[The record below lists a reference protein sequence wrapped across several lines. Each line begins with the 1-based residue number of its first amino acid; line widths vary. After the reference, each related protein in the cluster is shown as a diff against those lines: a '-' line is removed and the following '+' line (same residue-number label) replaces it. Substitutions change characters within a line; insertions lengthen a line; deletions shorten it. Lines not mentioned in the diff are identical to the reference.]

1 MRRLL
6 ALIFA
11 VSLWFTYTTAAS
23 ANTSEPKAGLVP
35 CSQSQA
41 FQQRAKDAKD
51 TVGDPRSGE
60 NRFDY
65 YSKNFLC
72 GPDGLPRIIA
82 DGSLSHAD
90 EFIIP
95 GLLFLYIAGWIGW
108 VGRTYLNS
116 IKKEPNPEMREIM
129 IDVPRALPIMLSGFL
144 WPLASLR
151 EFLSGELTAKEEEIP
166 VSPR

>member
-11 VSLWFTYTTAAS
+11 VTLWFGCVTPAS
-23 ANTSEPKAGLVP
+23 ADVAGLVP
-35 CSQSQA
+35 CKESKA

-51 TVGDPRSGE
+51 TVGDPKSGE
-60 NRFDY
+60 NRFDR
-65 YSKNFLC
+65 YSDFLC
-72 GPDGLPRIIA
+72 GPEGLPHLVA

-95 GLLFLYIAGWIGW
+95 GLIFLYIAGWIGW
-108 VGRTYLNS
+108 VGRAYLIS
-116 IKKEPNPEMREIM
+116 VRKEKEPEMREII
-129 IDVPRALPIMLSGFL
+129 IDVPRALGFMLSGFT
-144 WPLASLR
+144 WPLAAIKEL
-151 EFLSGELTAKEEEIP
+151 LSGELTAKEEEIP

>member
-11 VSLWFTYTTAAS
+11 VSLWFSFVTAAS
-23 ANTSEPKAGLVP
+23 ADVAGLVP
-35 CSQSQA
+35 CKESKA

-51 TVGDPRSGE
+51 TVGDPKSGE
-60 NRFDY
+60 SRFDR
-65 YSKNFLC
+65 YSNFLC
-72 GPDGLPRIIA
+72 GPEGLPHLVP

-95 GLLFLYIAGWIGW
+95 GLIFLYIAGWIGW
-108 VGRTYLNS
+108 VGRAYLIS
-116 IKKEPNPEMREIM
+116 VRKEKEPEMREII
-129 IDVPRALPIMLSGFL
+129 IDVPRALGFMLSGFT
-144 WPLASLR
+144 WPLAAIKEL
-151 EFLSGELTAKEEEIP
+151 LSGELTAKEEEIP

>member
-11 VSLWFTYTTAAS
+11 VSLWFSFVTAAS
-23 ANTSEPKAGLVP
+23 ADVAGLVP
-35 CSQSQA
+35 CKESKA

-51 TVGDPRSGE
+51 TVGDPKSGE
-60 NRFDY
+60 NRFDR
-65 YSKNFLC
+65 YSNFLC
-72 GPDGLPRIIA
+72 GPEGLPHLVA

-95 GLLFLYIAGWIGW
+95 GLIFLYIAGWIGW
-108 VGRTYLNS
+108 VGRAYLIS
-116 IKKEPNPEMREIM
+116 VRKEKEPEMREII
-129 IDVPRALPIMLSGFL
+129 IDVPRALGFMLSGFT
-144 WPLASLR
+144 WPLAAIKELV
-151 EFLSGELTAKEEEIP
+151 SGELTAKEEEIP

>member
-11 VSLWFTYTTAAS
+11 VSLWFSFVTAAS
-23 ANTSEPKAGLVP
+23 ADVAGLVP
-35 CSQSQA
+35 CKESKA

-51 TVGDPRSGE
+51 TVGDPKSGE
-60 NRFDY
+60 NRFDR
-65 YSKNFLC
+65 YSNFLC
-72 GPDGLPRIIA
+72 GPEGLPHLVA

-108 VGRTYLNS
+108 VGRAYLIS
-116 IKKEPNPEMREIM
+116 VRKEPNPEMKEIM
-129 IDVPRALPIMLSGFL
+129 IDVRRAVPIMLSGFA
-144 WPLASLR
+144 WPLAAIKEL
-151 EFLSGELTAKEEEIP
+151 LTGELVAKEEEIP
-166 VSPR
+166 VSTR

>member
-11 VSLWFTYTTAAS
+11 VSLWFSFVTPAS
-23 ANTSEPKAGLVP
+23 ADVAGLVP
-35 CSQSQA
+35 CKESKA

-51 TVGDPRSGE
+51 TVGDPKSGE
-60 NRFDY
+60 SRFDR
-65 YSKNFLC
+65 YSNFLC
-72 GPDGLPRIIA
+72 GPEGLPHLVA

-95 GLLFLYIAGWIGW
+95 GLIFLYIAGWIGW
-108 VGRTYLNS
+108 VGRAYLIS
-116 IKKEPNPEMREIM
+116 VRKEKEPEMREII
-129 IDVPRALPIMLSGFL
+129 IDVPRALGFMLSGFT
-144 WPLASLR
+144 WPLAAIKEL
-151 EFLSGELTAKEEEIP
+151 LSGELTAKEEEIP

>member
-11 VSLWFTYTTAAS
+11 VSLWFSFVSAAS
-23 ANTSEPKAGLVP
+23 ADVAGLVP
-35 CSQSQA
+35 CKESKA

-51 TVGDPRSGE
+51 TVGDPKSGE
-60 NRFDY
+60 SRFDR
-65 YSKNFLC
+65 YSDFLC
-72 GPDGLPRIIA
+72 GPEGLPHLVA

-95 GLLFLYIAGWIGW
+95 GLIFLYIAGWIGW
-108 VGRTYLNS
+108 VGRAYLIS
-116 IKKEPNPEMREIM
+116 VRKEKEPEMREII
-129 IDVPRALPIMLSGFL
+129 IDVPRALGFMLSGFT
-144 WPLASLR
+144 WPLAAIKELV
-151 EFLSGELTAKEEEIP
+151 SGELTAKEEEIP

>member
-11 VSLWFTYTTAAS
+11 VSLWFSFVTAAS
-23 ANTSEPKAGLVP
+23 ADVAGLVP
-35 CSQSQA
+35 CKESKA

-51 TVGDPRSGE
+51 TVGDPKSGE
-60 NRFDY
+60 SRFDR
-65 YSKNFLC
+65 YSDFLC
-72 GPDGLPRIIA
+72 GPEGLPHLVA

-95 GLLFLYIAGWIGW
+95 GLIFLYIAGWIGW
-108 VGRTYLNS
+108 VGRAYLIS
-116 IKKEPNPEMREIM
+116 VRKEKEPEMREII
-129 IDVPRALPIMLSGFL
+129 IDVPRALGFMLSGFT
-144 WPLASLR
+144 WPLAAIKELV
-151 EFLSGELTAKEEEIP
+151 SGELTAKEEEIP

>member
-11 VSLWFTYTTAAS
+11 VTLWFSYATAAS
-23 ANTSEPKAGLVP
+23 ADAGETVAGLVP
-35 CSQSQA
+35 CKESQA
-41 FQQRAKDAKD
+41 FQERATAAKN
-51 TVGDPRSGE
+51 TVGDPRSGA

-65 YSKNFLC
+65 YANNFLC
-72 GPDGLPRIIA
+72 GPEGLPHLVA
-82 DGSLSHAD
+82 DGSLAHAD

-116 IKKEPNPEMREIM
+116 IKKEDNPEMREIM
-129 IDVPRALPIMLSGFL
+129 IDVPRAAGIMLSGFI

-151 EFLSGELTAKEEEIP
+151 EFLSGQLTAKDEEIP

>member
-6 ALIFA
+6 ALFFA
-11 VSLWFTYTTAAS
+11 VTLWFSYATAAS
-23 ANTSEPKAGLVP
+23 ADVAGLVP
-35 CSQSQA
+35 CRESQA
-41 FQQRAKDAKD
+41 FQQRAADAKD

-60 NRFDY
+60 NRFDR
-65 YSKNFLC
+65 YSDFLC
-72 GPDGLPRIIA
+72 GPEGLPHLVA

-108 VGRTYLNS
+108 VGRAYLIS
-116 IKKEPNPEMREIM
+116 VRKEPNPEMKEIM
-129 IDVPRALPIMLSGFL
+129 IDVRRAVPIMLSGFA
-144 WPLASLR
+144 WPLAAIKEL
-151 EFLSGELTAKEEEIP
+151 LTGELVAKEEEIP

>member
-11 VSLWFTYTTAAS
+11 VSLWFSFVTAAS
-23 ANTSEPKAGLVP
+23 ADVAGLVP
-35 CSQSQA
+35 CKESKA

-51 TVGDPRSGE
+51 TVGDPKSGE
-60 NRFDY
+60 SRFDR
-65 YSKNFLC
+65 YSNFLC
-72 GPDGLPRIIA
+72 GPEGLPHLVA

-95 GLLFLYIAGWIGW
+95 GLIFLYIAGWIGW
-108 VGRTYLNS
+108 VGRAYLIS
-116 IKKEPNPEMREIM
+116 VRKEKEPEMREII
-129 IDVPRALPIMLSGFL
+129 IDVPRALGFMLSGFT
-144 WPLASLR
+144 WPLAAIKELV
-151 EFLSGELTAKEEEIP
+151 SGELTAKEEEIP

>member
-11 VSLWFTYTTAAS
+11 VSLWFSCATPALAQAT
-23 ANTSEPKAGLVP
+23 PLVP
-35 CSQSQA
+35 CNQSPA
-41 FQQRAKDAKD
+41 FQQRAKEAKD
-51 TVGDPRSGE
+51 TVGDPKSGE
-60 NRFDY
+60 SRFQRY
-65 YSKNFLC
+65 GEHFQC
-72 GPDGLPRIIA
+72 GPEGLPHLVA
-82 DGSLSHAD
+82 DGSLSHVD
-90 EFIIP
+90 EFTIP

-116 IKKEPNPEMREIM
+116 IKKESNPEMKEIM

-144 WPLASLR
+144 WPLAAIKEL
-151 EFLSGELTAKEEEIP
+151 LSGELTAKEEEIP

>member
-11 VSLWFTYTTAAS
+11 VSLWFSFVTAAS
-23 ANTSEPKAGLVP
+23 ADVAGLVP
-35 CSQSQA
+35 CKESKA

-51 TVGDPRSGE
+51 TVGDPKSGE
-60 NRFDY
+60 NRFDR
-65 YSKNFLC
+65 YSDFLC
-72 GPDGLPRIIA
+72 GPEGLPHLVA

-95 GLLFLYIAGWIGW
+95 GLIFLYIAGWIGW
-108 VGRTYLNS
+108 VGRAYLIS
-116 IKKEPNPEMREIM
+116 VRKEKEPEMKEII
-129 IDVPRALPIMLSGFL
+129 IDVPRALGLMLSGFT
-144 WPLASLR
+144 WPLAAIKELV
-151 EFLSGELTAKEEEIP
+151 SGELTAKEEEIP